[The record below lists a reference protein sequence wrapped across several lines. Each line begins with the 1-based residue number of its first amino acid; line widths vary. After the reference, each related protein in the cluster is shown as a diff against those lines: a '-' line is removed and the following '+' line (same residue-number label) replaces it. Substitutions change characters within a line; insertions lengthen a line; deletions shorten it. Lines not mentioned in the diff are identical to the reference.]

1 LNASARPSLYYAD
14 AHFNRG
20 SSLRL
25 LGRYDE
31 ALVSLDRALALRPN
45 YFKALNNRG
54 AAMEGLNRL
63 PEALASYDRALAI
76 APDQGVTQ
84 QPRPRVDRS
93 RSYR

>member
-1 LNASARPSLYYAD
+1 MLPQGPRFTTPTHISTAAP
-14 AHFNRG
+14 
-20 SSLRL
+20 SLRL

-54 AAMEGLNRL
+54 GAMEGLNRL

-84 QPRPRVDRS
+84 QRPRVDRS